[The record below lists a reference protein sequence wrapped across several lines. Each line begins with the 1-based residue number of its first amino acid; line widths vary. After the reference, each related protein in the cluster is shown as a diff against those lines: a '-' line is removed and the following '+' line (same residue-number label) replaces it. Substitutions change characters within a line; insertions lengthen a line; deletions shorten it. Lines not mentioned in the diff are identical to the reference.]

1 MEMEIVWKAGLALG
15 AALLVLEYFAIAWRV
30 RRMARDMRRA
40 VELLDRLV
48 ELQSSQHLAQRVKVP
63 GIGDVPL
70 GRR

>member
-1 MEMEIVWKAGLALG
+1 MEMEIIWKAGLALAG
-15 AALLVLEYFAIAWRV
+15 ALVVLEYFAIAWRV
-30 RRMARDMRRA
+30 RRMARDMRRV

-48 ELQSSQHLAQRVKVP
+48 EVQSSQHLAQRVKAQ